1 MNDLI
6 QSLYAKN
13 LDKLTYTTAYV
24 EQPVPDIAKFINW
37 KNILVEPPT
46 NSSNT
51 TINELKII
59 SKSTLSRSK
68 EDIQQLYIVDQDV
81 DLYFIDLLSE
91 YNIEYPNAYI
101 SEWYTIIRPILQN
114 TKSYWNRPRP
124 YQLAKYYN
132 IPINMIVT
140 DTHDTAAYPSGHT
153 VYSKLVANILKDMY
167 PQISGQKLDNIVN
180 KTATSRVQQGVHY
193 PSDNQASIIFSNY
206 IFRVLN
212 TKLRNY

>member
-1 MNDLI
+1 MSDLI

-13 LDKLTYTTAYV
+13 LDKLTYETAYV
-24 EQPVPDIAKFINW
+24 EQPIPDISKFIDW
-37 KNILVEPPT
+37 KNILEEPPK

-59 SKSTLSRSK
+59 SEATLSRSI
-68 EDIQQLYIVDQDV
+68 EDKQQLYIVDQNV
-81 DLYFIDLLSE
+81 DIYFIEVLSE

-101 SEWYTIIRPILQN
+101 SEWYKITRPILQN
-114 TKSYWNRPRP
+114 IKSYWNRPRP

-153 VYSKLVANILKDMY
+153 VYSNLVANILKDMY
-167 PQISGQKLDNIVN
+167 PQISYQKLDNIVN
-180 KTATSRVQQGVHY
+180 KTATSRVKQGVHY

-206 IFRVLN
+206 IFQVLN